1 MRAPR
6 HPLLLAACLTAAAA
20 CARSAPAP
28 APAPTPAP
36 ATTPPAVGG
45 DTATRVTVPAVAVL
59 GPTAAF
65 GYTSGTQRYAVV
77 TTAAVELAD
86 STTVQADTL
95 LTRTYVTYVLGGGGV
110 GQSVG
115 GAVDSVFVTS
125 RRSPAASQ
133 AVTTALPFSGTVTGT
148 GVRLTTPP
156 GAAAAACTAAST
168 DAVLGVARDLLVAL
182 PPSLTQGA
190 AWRDSSVVTACR
202 GNVPTTSSTV
212 HEYRVTQV
220 VDTGPARTATVER
233 TSRTAVSG
241 QGSGGSAGTTITGT
255 ATAQG
260 RFTFDLAAGRYAGG
274 EISSAS
280 DLAVTDAGRTQRL
293 TQRGVTR
300 VSTVSPAP

>member
-1 MRAPR
+1 MRVRLRSLVA
-6 HPLLLAACLTAAAA
+6 LANAAALLSA
-20 CARSAPAP
+20 CRGPTRGPAPAPPPTDDRPVPEAPAP
-28 APAPTPAP
+28 APVESARPLGPS
-36 ATTPPAVGG
+36 
-45 DTATRVTVPAVAVL
+45 VAVS
-59 GPTAAF
+59 
-65 GYTSGTQRYAVV
+65 YSSGTQRYLAV
-77 TTAAVELAD
+77 TTAVVQVAAD
-86 STTVQADTL
+86 GMPPESDSLTTRA
-95 LTRTYVTYVLGGGGV
+95 YVTYVLGGGGV

-156 GAAAAACTAAST
+156 GAAAATCTAAST

-233 TSRTAVSG
+233 TSRAAVSG

-255 ATAQG
+255 ATAQA
-260 RFTFDLAAGRYAGG
+260 RFTFDLATGRYAGG
-274 EISSAS
+274 EITSAS
-280 DLAVTDAGRTQRL
+280 DLTVTDAGRTQRL